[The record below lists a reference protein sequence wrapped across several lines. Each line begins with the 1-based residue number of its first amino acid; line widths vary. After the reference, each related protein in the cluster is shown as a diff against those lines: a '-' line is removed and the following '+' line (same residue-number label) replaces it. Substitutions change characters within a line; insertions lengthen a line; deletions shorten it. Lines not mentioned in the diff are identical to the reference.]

1 MYENFIWDNIAEI
14 TMKLSQYA
22 ATLYGIISILLWST
36 MVGLI
41 RSVSENF
48 GPVGGAALIYT
59 IGSVILMLTMGI
71 PKVKQYP
78 KRYLFWATVLFV
90 SYEICFVLALGLA
103 NTRQQAIELG
113 MVNYLWPS
121 FTITL
126 AVFFNRQRFTLL
138 LAIGLVLAFMGLVW
152 VISGDQP
159 LSMDAIFTNI
169 QSNPLCY
176 LLAFIG
182 AIVWSFYSNVTKR
195 ISGGHNGMVLFFI
208 MTSIGLWGLYLS
220 SGPSPFNINS
230 QSLLLLII
238 AAIVT
243 GGANALWTF
252 AVIKGNVAFLGTL
265 SYFTPVI
272 STAFASMLLSTVLT
286 LTFWQ
291 GVIMV
296 TMGSIICFLATRQKQ
311 QIH

>member
-1 MYENFIWDNIAEI
+1 
-14 TMKLSQYA
+14 MKLNQYA
-22 ATLYGIISILLWST
+22 ATLYGVISILLWST

-48 GPVGGAALIYT
+48 GPVGGAALVYT
-59 IGSVILMLTMGI
+59 VGSLVLVLVMGI
-71 PKVKQYP
+71 PKITKYP
-78 KRYLFWATVLFV
+78 KRYLLWGTVLFV

-103 NTRQQAIELG
+103 NNRQQAIELG

-121 FTITL
+121 FTIAL

-138 LAIGLVLAFMGLVW
+138 LGLGLVLAFMGLIW
-152 VISGDQP
+152 VISGNQP
-159 LSMDAIFTNI
+159 LSVQTILANI
-169 QSNPLCY
+169 QSNLLCY
-176 LLAFIG
+176 FLAFIG

-208 MTSIGLWGLYLS
+208 MTSIGLWILYFFS
-220 SGPSPFNINS
+220 TPTAFIINS
-230 QSLLLLII
+230 ESLLLLLVASI
-238 AAIVT
+238 AT

-272 STAFASMLLSTVLT
+272 STAFASMLLSTALT
-286 LTFWQ
+286 LSFWQ
-291 GVIMV
+291 GVLMV
-296 TMGSIICFLATRQKQ
+296 TMGSVICFLATRQKP
-311 QIH
+311 IHG

>member
-1 MYENFIWDNIAEI
+1 
-14 TMKLSQYA
+14 MKLNQYA
-22 ATLYGIISILLWST
+22 ATLYGVISILLWST

-48 GPVGGAALIYT
+48 GPVGGAALVYT
-59 IGSVILMLTMGI
+59 VGSLVLVLTMGM
-71 PKVKQYP
+71 PKITKYP
-78 KRYLFWATVLFV
+78 KRYLLWGTILFV

-103 NTRQQAIELG
+103 NSRQQAIELG

-121 FTITL
+121 FTIAL

-138 LAIGLVLAFMGLVW
+138 LGLGLVLAFMGLIW
-152 VISGDQP
+152 VISGNQP
-159 LSMDAIFTNI
+159 LSVQTILVNI
-169 QSNPLCY
+169 QSNPLSY
-176 LLAFIG
+176 FLAFIG

-208 MTSIGLWGLYLS
+208 MTSIGLWILYFFS
-220 SGPSPFNINS
+220 TPTPFIITS
-230 QSLLLLII
+230 QSLLLLLVASI
-238 AAIVT
+238 AT

-272 STAFASMLLSTVLT
+272 STAFASILLSTTLT
-286 LTFWQ
+286 LSFWQ
-291 GVIMV
+291 GVLMV
-296 TMGSIICFLATRQKQ
+296 TMGSVICFLATRQKT
-311 QIH
+311 ISG

>member
-1 MYENFIWDNIAEI
+1 
-14 TMKLSQYA
+14 MKLGQYA
-22 ATLYGIISILLWST
+22 ATLYGVISILLWST

-48 GPVGGAALIYT
+48 GPVGGAALVYT
-59 IGSVILMLTMGI
+59 IGSIVLVLAMGL
-71 PKVKQYP
+71 PKIKQYP
-78 KRYLFWATVLFV
+78 KRYLFWGTLLFV

-103 NTRQQAIELG
+103 NNRQQAIELG

-121 FTITL
+121 FTIAL
-126 AVFFNRQRFTLL
+126 AVFFNRQRFTVL
-138 LAIGLVLAFMGLVW
+138 LAIGLILAFMGLVW

-159 LSMDAIFTNI
+159 LSTESILTNI

-176 LLAFIG
+176 FLAFIG
-182 AIVWSFYSNVTKR
+182 AIFWSFYSNVTKR

-208 MTSIGLWGLYLS
+208 MTAIGLWILYLFS
-220 SGPSPFNINS
+220 APSEFNLTTNS
-230 QSLLLLII
+230 LTLLLI
-238 AAIVT
+238 AAIAT

-272 STAFASMLLSTVLT
+272 STAFASILLSTALT
-286 LTFWQ
+286 LGFWQ
-291 GVIMV
+291 GVLMV
-296 TMGSIICFLATRQKQ
+296 TIGSIICFLATRQKQ
-311 QIH
+311 VK

>member
-1 MYENFIWDNIAEI
+1 
-14 TMKLSQYA
+14 MKLNQYA
-22 ATLYGIISILLWST
+22 ATLYGVISILLWST
-36 MVGLI
+36 IVGLI

-48 GPVGGAALIYT
+48 GPVGGAALVYT
-59 IGSVILMLTMGI
+59 VGSLVLVLVMGI
-71 PKVKQYP
+71 PKITKYP
-78 KRYLFWATVLFV
+78 KRYLLWGTVLFV

-103 NTRQQAIELG
+103 NNRQQAIELG

-121 FTITL
+121 FTIAL

-138 LAIGLVLAFMGLVW
+138 LGLGLVLAFMGLIW
-152 VISGDQP
+152 VISGNQP
-159 LSMDAIFTNI
+159 LSVQTILANI

-176 LLAFIG
+176 FLAFIG

-208 MTSIGLWGLYLS
+208 MTSIGLWILYFFS
-220 SGPSPFNINS
+220 TPTAFIINS
-230 QSLLLLII
+230 ESLLLLLVASI
-238 AAIVT
+238 AT

-272 STAFASMLLSTVLT
+272 STAFASMLLSTALT
-286 LTFWQ
+286 LSFWQ
-291 GVIMV
+291 GVLMV
-296 TMGSIICFLATRQKQ
+296 TMGSVICFLATRQKP
-311 QIH
+311 IHG

>member
-1 MYENFIWDNIAEI
+1 
-14 TMKLSQYA
+14 MKLGQYA
-22 ATLYGIISILLWST
+22 ATLYGVISILLWST

-48 GPVGGAALIYT
+48 GPVGGAALVYT
-59 IGSVILMLTMGI
+59 IGSIVLVLAMGL

-78 KRYLFWATVLFV
+78 KRYLFWGTLLFV

-103 NTRQQAIELG
+103 NNRQQAIELG

-121 FTITL
+121 FTIAL
-126 AVFFNRQRFTLL
+126 AVFFNRQRFTVL
-138 LAIGLVLAFMGLVW
+138 LAIGLILAFMGLVW

-159 LSMDAIFTNI
+159 LSTESILANI

-176 LLAFIG
+176 FLAFIG
-182 AIVWSFYSNVTKR
+182 AIFWSFYSNVTKR

-208 MTSIGLWGLYLS
+208 MTAIGLWILYLFS
-220 SGPSPFNINS
+220 TPSEFNLTTNS
-230 QSLLLLII
+230 LTLLLI
-238 AAIVT
+238 AAIAT

-272 STAFASMLLSTVLT
+272 STAFASILLSTALT
-286 LTFWQ
+286 LGFWQ
-291 GVIMV
+291 GVLMV
-296 TMGSIICFLATRQKQ
+296 TIGSIICFLATRQKQ
-311 QIH
+311 VK

>member
-1 MYENFIWDNIAEI
+1 
-14 TMKLSQYA
+14 MKLGQYA
-22 ATLYGIISILLWST
+22 ATLYGVISILLWST

-48 GPVGGAALIYT
+48 GPVGGAALVYT
-59 IGSVILMLTMGI
+59 IGSIVLVLAMGL
-71 PKVKQYP
+71 PKIKQYP
-78 KRYLFWATVLFV
+78 KRYLFWGTLLFV

-103 NTRQQAIELG
+103 NNRQQAIELG

-121 FTITL
+121 FTIAL
-126 AVFFNRQRFTLL
+126 AVFFNRQRFTVL
-138 LAIGLVLAFMGLVW
+138 LAIGLILAFMGLVW

-159 LSMDAIFTNI
+159 LSTESILANI

-176 LLAFIG
+176 FLAFIG
-182 AIVWSFYSNVTKR
+182 AIFWSFYSNVTKR

-208 MTSIGLWGLYLS
+208 MTAIGLWILYLFS
-220 SGPSPFNINS
+220 TPSEFNLTTNS
-230 QSLLLLII
+230 LTLLLI
-238 AAIVT
+238 AAIAT

-272 STAFASMLLSTVLT
+272 STAFASILLSTALT
-286 LTFWQ
+286 LGFWQ
-291 GVIMV
+291 GVLMV
-296 TMGSIICFLATRQKQ
+296 TIGSIICFLATRQKQ
-311 QIH
+311 VK

>member
-1 MYENFIWDNIAEI
+1 
-14 TMKLSQYA
+14 MKLNQYA
-22 ATLYGIISILLWST
+22 ATLYGVISILLWST

-48 GPVGGAALIYT
+48 GPVGGAALVYT
-59 IGSVILMLTMGI
+59 VGSVVLIFAMGV
-71 PKVKQYP
+71 PKITHYP
-78 KRYLFWATVLFV
+78 KRYLLWGTLLFV

-103 NTRQQAIELG
+103 NNRQQAIELG

-121 FTITL
+121 FTIAL

-138 LAIGLVLAFMGLVW
+138 LAIGLVLAFMGLIW
-152 VISGDQP
+152 VISGNQP
-159 LSMDAIFTNI
+159 LSVQTILANI

-176 LLAFIG
+176 FLAFIG

-208 MTSIGLWGLYLS
+208 MTSIGLWVLYFFS
-220 SGPSPFNINS
+220 SPSPFIINS
-230 QSLLLLII
+230 QSLLLLLV
-238 AAIVT
+238 AAIAT

-272 STAFASMLLSTVLT
+272 STAFASMLLSTALT
-286 LTFWQ
+286 LSFWQ
-291 GVIMV
+291 GVLMV
-296 TMGSIICFLATRQKQ
+296 TMGSVICFLATRQKT
-311 QIH
+311 IRH

>member
-1 MYENFIWDNIAEI
+1 
-14 TMKLSQYA
+14 MKLGQYA
-22 ATLYGIISILLWST
+22 ATLYGVISILLWST

-48 GPVGGAALIYT
+48 GPVGGAALVYT
-59 IGSVILMLTMGI
+59 IGSIVLVLAMGF
-71 PKVKQYP
+71 PKIKQYP
-78 KRYLFWATVLFV
+78 KRYLFWGTLLFV

-103 NTRQQAIELG
+103 NNRQQAIELG

-121 FTITL
+121 FTIAL

-159 LSMDAIFTNI
+159 LSIESILANI

-176 LLAFIG
+176 FLAFIG
-182 AIVWSFYSNVTKR
+182 AIFWSFYSNVTKR

-208 MTSIGLWGLYLS
+208 MTAIGLWVLYLFS
-220 SGPSPFNINS
+220 APSEFNITPNS
-230 QSLLLLII
+230 LTLLLI
-238 AAIVT
+238 AAIAT

-272 STAFASMLLSTVLT
+272 STAFASVLLSTALT
-286 LTFWQ
+286 LGFWQ
-291 GVIMV
+291 GVLMV
-296 TMGSIICFLATRQKQ
+296 TIGSIVCFLATRQKQ
-311 QIH
+311 VK

>member
-1 MYENFIWDNIAEI
+1 
-14 TMKLSQYA
+14 MKLGQYA
-22 ATLYGIISILLWST
+22 ATLYGVISILLWST

-48 GPVGGAALIYT
+48 GPVGGAALVYT
-59 IGSVILMLTMGI
+59 IGSIVLVLAMGL
-71 PKVKQYP
+71 PKIKQYP
-78 KRYLFWATVLFV
+78 KRYLFWGTLLFV

-103 NTRQQAIELG
+103 NNRQQAIELG

-121 FTITL
+121 FTIAL

-159 LSMDAIFTNI
+159 LSTESILANI

-176 LLAFIG
+176 FLAFIG
-182 AIVWSFYSNVTKR
+182 AIFWSFYSNVTKR

-208 MTSIGLWGLYLS
+208 MTAIGLWVLYLFS
-220 SGPSPFNINS
+220 APSEFNITPNS
-230 QSLLLLII
+230 LTLLLI
-238 AAIVT
+238 AAIAT

-272 STAFASMLLSTVLT
+272 STAFASVLLSTALT
-286 LTFWQ
+286 LGFWQ
-291 GVIMV
+291 GVLMV
-296 TMGSIICFLATRQKQ
+296 TIGSIVCFLATRQKQ
-311 QIH
+311 VK

>member
-1 MYENFIWDNIAEI
+1 
-14 TMKLSQYA
+14 MKLGQYA
-22 ATLYGIISILLWST
+22 ATLYGVISILLWST

-48 GPVGGAALIYT
+48 GPVGGAALVYT
-59 IGSVILMLTMGI
+59 IGSIVLVLAMGF
-71 PKVKQYP
+71 PKIKQYP
-78 KRYLFWATVLFV
+78 KRYLFWGTLLFV

-103 NTRQQAIELG
+103 NNRQQAIELG

-121 FTITL
+121 FTIAL

-159 LSMDAIFTNI
+159 LSIESILANI

-176 LLAFIG
+176 FLAFIG
-182 AIVWSFYSNVTKR
+182 AIFWSFYSNVTKR

-208 MTSIGLWGLYLS
+208 MTAIGLWVLYLFS
-220 SGPSPFNINS
+220 APSEFNITPNS
-230 QSLLLLII
+230 LTLLLI
-238 AAIVT
+238 AAIAT

-272 STAFASMLLSTVLT
+272 STAFASVLLSTALT
-286 LTFWQ
+286 LGFWQ
-291 GVIMV
+291 GVLMV
-296 TMGSIICFLATRQKQ
+296 TIGSIVCFLATRQK
-311 QIH
+311 

>member
-1 MYENFIWDNIAEI
+1 
-14 TMKLSQYA
+14 MKLGQYA
-22 ATLYGIISILLWST
+22 ATLYGVISILLWST

-48 GPVGGAALIYT
+48 GPVGGAALVYT
-59 IGSVILMLTMGI
+59 IGSIVLVLAMGL
-71 PKVKQYP
+71 PKIKQYP
-78 KRYLFWATVLFV
+78 KRYLFWGTLLFV

-103 NTRQQAIELG
+103 NNRQQAIELG

-121 FTITL
+121 FTIAL
-126 AVFFNRQRFTLL
+126 AVFFNRQRFTVL
-138 LAIGLVLAFMGLVW
+138 LAIGLILAFMGLVW

-159 LSMDAIFTNI
+159 LSTESILANI

-176 LLAFIG
+176 FLAFIG
-182 AIVWSFYSNVTKR
+182 AIFWSFYSNVTKR

-208 MTSIGLWGLYLS
+208 MTAIGLWILYLFS
-220 SGPSPFNINS
+220 TPSEFNLTTNS
-230 QSLLLLII
+230 LTLLLI
-238 AAIVT
+238 AAVAT

-272 STAFASMLLSTVLT
+272 STAFASILLSTALT
-286 LTFWQ
+286 LGFWQ
-291 GVIMV
+291 GVLMV
-296 TMGSIICFLATRQKQ
+296 TIGSIICFLATRQKQ
-311 QIH
+311 VK

>member
-1 MYENFIWDNIAEI
+1 
-14 TMKLSQYA
+14 MKLNQYA
-22 ATLYGIISILLWST
+22 ATLYGVISILLWST

-48 GPVGGAALIYT
+48 GPVGGAALVYT
-59 IGSVILMLTMGI
+59 VGSLVLVLVMGI
-71 PKVKQYP
+71 PKITKYP
-78 KRYLFWATVLFV
+78 KRYLLWGTVLFV

-103 NTRQQAIELG
+103 NNRQQAIELG

-121 FTITL
+121 FTIAL

-138 LAIGLVLAFMGLVW
+138 LGLGLVLAFMGLIW
-152 VISGDQP
+152 VNSGNQP
-159 LSMDAIFTNI
+159 LSVQTILANI

-176 LLAFIG
+176 FLAFIG

-208 MTSIGLWGLYLS
+208 MTSIGLWILYFFS
-220 SGPSPFNINS
+220 TPTAFIINS
-230 QSLLLLII
+230 ESLLLLLVASI
-238 AAIVT
+238 AT

-272 STAFASMLLSTVLT
+272 STAFASMLLSTALT
-286 LTFWQ
+286 LSFWQ
-291 GVIMV
+291 GVLMV
-296 TMGSIICFLATRQKQ
+296 TMGSVICFLATRQKP
-311 QIH
+311 IHG

>member
-1 MYENFIWDNIAEI
+1 
-14 TMKLSQYA
+14 MKLNQYA
-22 ATLYGIISILLWST
+22 ATLYGVISILLWST

-48 GPVGGAALIYT
+48 GPVGGAALVYT
-59 IGSVILMLTMGI
+59 VGSLVLVLVMGI
-71 PKVKQYP
+71 PKITKYP
-78 KRYLFWATVLFV
+78 KRYLLWGTVLFV

-103 NTRQQAIELG
+103 NNRQQAIELG

-121 FTITL
+121 FTIAL

-138 LAIGLVLAFMGLVW
+138 LGLGLVLAFMGLIW
-152 VISGDQP
+152 VISGNQP
-159 LSMDAIFTNI
+159 LSVQTILANI

-176 LLAFIG
+176 FLAFIG

-208 MTSIGLWGLYLS
+208 MTSIGLWILYFFS
-220 SGPSPFNINS
+220 TPTAFIINS
-230 QSLLLLII
+230 ESLLLLLVASI
-238 AAIVT
+238 AT

-252 AVIKGNVAFLGTL
+252 AVIKGNVAFLGML

-272 STAFASMLLSTVLT
+272 STAFASMLLSTALT
-286 LTFWQ
+286 LSFWQ
-291 GVIMV
+291 GVLMV
-296 TMGSIICFLATRQKQ
+296 TMGSVICFLATRQKP
-311 QIH
+311 IHG

>member
-1 MYENFIWDNIAEI
+1 
-14 TMKLSQYA
+14 MKLGQYA
-22 ATLYGIISILLWST
+22 ATLYGVISILLWST

-48 GPVGGAALIYT
+48 GPVGGAALVYT
-59 IGSVILMLTMGI
+59 IGSIVLVLAMGL
-71 PKVKQYP
+71 PKIKQYP
-78 KRYLFWATVLFV
+78 KRYLLWGTLLFV

-103 NTRQQAIELG
+103 NNRQQAIELG

-121 FTITL
+121 FTIAL
-126 AVFFNRQRFTLL
+126 AVFFNRQRFTVL
-138 LAIGLVLAFMGLVW
+138 LAIGLILAFMGLVW

-159 LSMDAIFTNI
+159 LSTDSILANI

-176 LLAFIG
+176 FLAFIG
-182 AIVWSFYSNVTKR
+182 AIFWSFYSNVTKR

-208 MTSIGLWGLYLS
+208 MTAIGLWILYLFS
-220 SGPSPFNINS
+220 APSEFNITPNS
-230 QSLLLLII
+230 LTLLLI
-238 AAIVT
+238 AAIAT

-272 STAFASMLLSTVLT
+272 STAFASVLLSTALT
-286 LTFWQ
+286 LGFWQ
-291 GVIMV
+291 GVLMV
-296 TMGSIICFLATRQKQ
+296 TVGSIICFLATRQKQ
-311 QIH
+311 VR

>member
-1 MYENFIWDNIAEI
+1 
-14 TMKLSQYA
+14 MKLNQYA
-22 ATLYGIISILLWST
+22 ATLYGVISILLWST

-48 GPVGGAALIYT
+48 GPVGGAALVYT
-59 IGSVILMLTMGI
+59 VGSLVLVLVMGI
-71 PKVKQYP
+71 PKITKYP
-78 KRYLFWATVLFV
+78 KRYLLWGTVLFV

-103 NTRQQAIELG
+103 NNRQQAIELG
-113 MVNYLWPS
+113 MVNSLWPS
-121 FTITL
+121 FTIAL

-138 LAIGLVLAFMGLVW
+138 LGLGLVLAFMGLIW
-152 VISGDQP
+152 VISGNQP
-159 LSMDAIFTNI
+159 LSVQTILANI

-176 LLAFIG
+176 FLAFIG

-208 MTSIGLWGLYLS
+208 MTSIGLWILYFFS
-220 SGPSPFNINS
+220 TPTAFIINS
-230 QSLLLLII
+230 ESLLLLLVASI
-238 AAIVT
+238 AT

-272 STAFASMLLSTVLT
+272 STAFASMLLSTALT
-286 LTFWQ
+286 LSFWQ
-291 GVIMV
+291 GVLMV
-296 TMGSIICFLATRQKQ
+296 TMGSVICFLATRQKP
-311 QIH
+311 IYG

>member
-1 MYENFIWDNIAEI
+1 
-14 TMKLSQYA
+14 MKLGQYA
-22 ATLYGIISILLWST
+22 ATLYGVISILLWST

-48 GPVGGAALIYT
+48 GPVGGAALVYT
-59 IGSVILMLTMGI
+59 IGSMVLVLAMGL
-71 PKVKQYP
+71 PKIKQYP
-78 KRYLFWATVLFV
+78 KRYLFWGTLLFV

-103 NTRQQAIELG
+103 NNRQQAIELG

-121 FTITL
+121 FTIAL
-126 AVFFNRQRFTLL
+126 AVFFNRQRFTVL
-138 LAIGLVLAFMGLVW
+138 LAIGLILAFMGLVW

-159 LSMDAIFTNI
+159 LSTESILANI

-176 LLAFIG
+176 FLAFIG
-182 AIVWSFYSNVTKR
+182 AIFWSFYSNVTKR

-208 MTSIGLWGLYLS
+208 MTAIGLWVLYLFS
-220 SGPSPFNINS
+220 TPSEFNFTTNS
-230 QSLLLLII
+230 LTLLLI
-238 AAIVT
+238 AAIAT

-272 STAFASMLLSTVLT
+272 STAFASILLSTALT
-286 LTFWQ
+286 LGFWQ
-291 GVIMV
+291 GVLMV
-296 TMGSIICFLATRQKQ
+296 TIGSIICFLATRQKQ
-311 QIH
+311 VK

>member
-1 MYENFIWDNIAEI
+1 
-14 TMKLSQYA
+14 MKLNQYA
-22 ATLYGIISILLWST
+22 ATLYGVISILLWST

-48 GPVGGAALIYT
+48 GPVGGAALVYT
-59 IGSVILMLTMGI
+59 VGSLVLVLVMGI
-71 PKVKQYP
+71 PKITKYP
-78 KRYLFWATVLFV
+78 KRYLLWGTVLFV

-103 NTRQQAIELG
+103 NNRQQAIELG

-121 FTITL
+121 FTIAL

-138 LAIGLVLAFMGLVW
+138 LGLGLILAFMGLIW
-152 VISGDQP
+152 VISGNQP
-159 LSMDAIFTNI
+159 LSVQTILANI

-176 LLAFIG
+176 FLAFIG

-208 MTSIGLWGLYLS
+208 MTSIGLWILYFFS
-220 SGPSPFNINS
+220 TPTAFIINS
-230 QSLLLLII
+230 ESLLLLLVASI
-238 AAIVT
+238 AT

-272 STAFASMLLSTVLT
+272 STAFASMLLSTALT
-286 LTFWQ
+286 LSFWQ
-291 GVIMV
+291 GVLMV
-296 TMGSIICFLATRQKQ
+296 TMGSVICFLATRQKP
-311 QIH
+311 IRG